1 MKELLGISI
10 NGLENVLMS
19 IAGFFLVLYLIT
31 VAIEK
36 KPNWFMSKNLRECLK
51 MEEKFNKLVESRRD
65 SVHHYYWAK
74 SSEEKKKMNDMDKE
88 ITRVDGEISD
98 LREKYKLKR
107 ASLPRIIQ
115 KFI

>member
-19 IAGFFLVLYLIT
+19 FAGFFLVLYLISLA
-31 VAIEK
+31 VEK

-51 MEEKFNKLVESRRD
+51 MEENFDKLLESRRN

-74 SSEEKKKMNDMDKE
+74 SNNEKKKMNDMDKE
-88 ITRVDGEISD
+88 ITRVE
-98 LREKYKLKR
+98 
-107 ASLPRIIQ
+107 A
-115 KFI
+115 